1 MKFINKLR
9 DRFSILFDD
18 LLSKQLSLKGICSL
32 EEWEEFKQDIHYDF
46 LKDNNFYELKEAELL
61 QNRLAILVQVD
72 PYIGRFFSKKW
83 VQQNILRMDE
93 DEIEQMQEEMDK
105 EFEENPQ
112 PMMPPGMPGQIPQ
125 DPNAMMQQGVP
136 QQMAPQQQVDQPP
149 DDINIKAQQELFS
162 GENR

>member
-1 MKFINKLR
+1 
-9 DRFSILFDD
+9 

-46 LKDNNFYELKEAELL
+46 LKDNNFYELKEVELL
-61 QNRLAILVQVD
+61 QNRLAVLVQVD

-93 DEIEQMQEEMDK
+93 DQIEKMQEEMA
-105 EFEENPQ
+105 EEYEESPQ
-112 PMMPPGMPGQIPQ
+112 PSLVPGELPQ
-125 DPNAMMQQGVP
+125 DPNAVTQDQNTMNQQVATQQIP
-136 QQMAPQQQVDQPP
+136 QQVGQQVD
-149 DDINIKAQQELFS
+149 DINTKAQQELFS